1 MKDWKEQGVSIY
13 LLHKDG
19 AKLPINMDGDVGFL
33 LSDDIPFS
41 ESELNIFAKYDK
53 ISLGEIWLQGQSCI
67 TIIHHLIDSS

>member
-1 MKDWKEQGVSIY
+1 
-13 LLHKDG
+13 
-19 AKLPINMDGDVGFL
+19 MDGDVGFL